1 MNYVTIK
8 NGVVSPITERKQL
21 YYKSEPIINILDLT
35 KEYFDEN
42 GEINYHIGEIDVTPF
57 KNDINIL
64 INNINN
70 NNIKELTFS
79 ADVSLVNHNYAS
91 LTGSGTYYLGLN
103 KYYCIV
109 LHPDSN
115 DVDIAVNNPLDYT
128 NVDRIENL
136 KITPTI
142 INYNCS
148 YKYNKINNNYDVY
161 YNNKFIGN
169 VNNLSISSNIN
180 KFAYFNS
187 MCRNNGQPVTD
198 MELLNYKL
206 DIKLK

>member
-8 NGVVSPITERKQL
+8 NGVVTPIERKQL
-21 YYKSEPIINILDLT
+21 YYKGDTIINILNLT
-35 KEYFDEN
+35 KDYFDEN
-42 GEINYHIGEIDVTPF
+42 GTIIRYTGEVDITPF
-57 KNDINIL
+57 KDNINIL
-64 INNINN
+64 IDNINN

-79 ADVSLVNHNYAS
+79 ADVSLINHNYAS
-91 LTGSGTYYLGLN
+91 LTGTGTYYLGPN
-103 KYYCIV
+103 KNYCVV

-115 DVDIAVNNPLDYT
+115 DVDIAVSRPLDYT
-128 NVDRIENL
+128 DVDRIENL

-148 YKYNKINNNYDVY
+148 YKYNKNNNNYDVY
-161 YNNKFIGN
+161 YNNKLIGN
-169 VNNLSISSNIN
+169 VDKLYISSNIN
-180 KFAYFNS
+180 RFTYFSS
-187 MCRNNGQPVTD
+187 MHRNNGQPVTD

>member
-8 NGVVSPITERKQL
+8 NGVVSPIERKQL
-21 YYKSEPIINILDLT
+21 YYKTEPIINILNLT

-42 GEINYHIGEIDVTPF
+42 GTINTLYIGEIDVTPF
-57 KNDINIL
+57 KDNINIL
-64 INNINN
+64 IDNIN

-79 ADVSLVNHNYAS
+79 ADVSLVNHNYVS
-91 LTGSGTYYLGLN
+91 LTGTGTYYLGPN
-103 KYYCIV
+103 KSYCVV
-109 LHPDSN
+109 LHPNSN
-115 DVDIAVNNPLDYT
+115 DVDIAVSGPLDYT
-128 NVDRIENL
+128 AVDRIENL

-148 YKYNKINNNYDVY
+148 YKYNKNNNNYDVY
-161 YNNKFIGN
+161 YNDKLIGN
-169 VNNLSISSNIN
+169 IDKLYISSNIN
-180 KFAYFNS
+180 RFTYFRS
-187 MCRNNGQPVTD
+187 MTRNYEQPITD